1 MRKPQSGAI
10 AIMLGLALSLTACN
24 DSTTTTGDE
33 STDCAITSMTLG
45 SLLRRVTTATSSGKD
60 TTYSTTV
67 SGNAYPMYI
76 DQLKQEIYNP
86 DSLPLGT
93 RVTKVAFTSISSDG
107 MIAYRTASGNDTLY
121 SKSDSLDFTKPRI
134 FVCYAYS
141 GTAKKEYTVHVN
153 VHQVDPEKFMW
164 GQVDSAN
171 VALSDVTAQK
181 SFIIGDNI
189 YIFAVKGGKPVL
201 LTSTTANGKA
211 WATTDLPLSGLD
223 PSSVQ
228 YFNNQFF
235 ALDGTTL
242 MTSADGASWTSA
254 GSDISPEALPAV
266 GSNRLFAIM
275 NGAIY
280 ASSNGQTWS
289 KDSLE
294 SDAASLPTGHFTS
307 AWTEMNFNSNFE
319 YILMAGTT
327 SQGNVEW
334 KKTLDKT
341 GSNDEPWSLYNTNA
355 DDSYVYPA
363 KGESQMIGYDGK
375 TLALTTEG
383 DTLSL
388 FYLTSDAGRTWKQQR
403 SSYLHPSGIYAT
415 SFSCAVDKDKYIW
428 IFCGGSGA
436 IWRGRIN
443 RLAFADNQKAFTE

>member
-1 MRKPQSGAI
+1 
-10 AIMLGLALSLTACN
+10 
-24 DSTTTTGDE
+24 
-33 STDCAITSMTLG
+33 
-45 SLLRRVTTATSSGKD
+45 
-60 TTYSTTV
+60 
-67 SGNAYPMYI
+67 
-76 DQLKQEIYNP
+76 
-86 DSLPLGT
+86 
-93 RVTKVAFTSISSDG
+93 
-107 MIAYRTASGNDTLY
+107 
-121 SKSDSLDFTKPRI
+121 
-134 FVCYAYS
+134 
-141 GTAKKEYTVHVN
+141 
-153 VHQVDPEKFMW
+153 
-164 GQVDSAN
+164 
-171 VALSDVTAQK
+171 
-181 SFIIGDNI
+181 
-189 YIFAVKGGKPVL
+189 
-201 LTSTTANGKA
+201 
-211 WATTDLPLSGLD
+211 
-223 PSSVQ
+223 
-228 YFNNQFF
+228 
-235 ALDGTTL
+235 
-242 MTSADGASWTSA
+242 
-254 GSDISPEALPAV
+254 
-266 GSNRLFAIM
+266 
-275 NGAIY
+275 
-280 ASSNGQTWS
+280 
-289 KDSLE
+289 
-294 SDAASLPTGHFTS
+294 
-307 AWTEMNFNSNFE
+307 MNFNSNFE